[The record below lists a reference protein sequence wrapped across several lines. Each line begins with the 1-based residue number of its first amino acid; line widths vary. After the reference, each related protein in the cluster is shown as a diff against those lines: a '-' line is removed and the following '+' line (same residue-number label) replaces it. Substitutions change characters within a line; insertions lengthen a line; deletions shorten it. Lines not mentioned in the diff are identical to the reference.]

1 MATGSMISIRM
12 ATAGDAWAIAEIY
25 RPFCEV
31 MATSFETTAPSA
43 DEMAARI
50 RVVTE
55 QFPWV
60 VLDDDGVVAG
70 YAYATRHRER
80 AAYAWSAES
89 TVYVASTHRRR
100 GAATA
105 LYSTLFEI
113 LRRQGYYKVYAGITL
128 PNPGSVTLHE
138 HLGFTRVGVYS
149 GVGYKQGTWH
159 DVAHVQLAL
168 RDEDTEPWSPRS
180 VSSVVDTS
188 EWTAAV
194 AHGLRHYR
202 R

>member
-1 MATGSMISIRM
+1 MATDD
-12 ATAGDAWAIAEIY
+12 DAAAIADIY

-43 DEMAARI
+43 DEMAVRI
-50 RVVTE
+50 RVVTDL
-55 QFPWV
+55 FPWV

-89 TVYVASTHRRR
+89 TVYVAPTHRRR
-100 GAATA
+100 GVATA
-105 LYSTLFEI
+105 LYSALFEI
-113 LRRQGYYKVYAGITL
+113 LRSQGYYKVYAGITL
-128 PNPGSVTLHE
+128 PNPGSVGLHQRF
-138 HLGFTRVGVYS
+138 GFTHVGVYA
-149 GVGYKQGTWH
+149 GVGYKHGTWH

-168 RDEDTEPWSPRS
+168 RNEDTEPSLPRS
-180 VSSVVDTS
+180 VSSVVDTA

-194 AHGLRHYR
+194 AHGVRHYR